1 MAKPKAKYVILLN
14 LVFLSLLTFS
24 QEMCKHKE
32 NDWQLGPMRPK
43 ARGLV
48 QHGGPPGW
56 LWEIDPAGVT
66 LWVMGGMY
74 RLAAYLFRTVPV
86 SLTGAAQLQA
96 DESGA
101 AQLRADGISS

>member
-1 MAKPKAKYVILLN
+1 
-14 LVFLSLLTFS
+14 LV
-24 QEMCKHKE
+24 
-32 NDWQLGPMRPK
+32 PRRPK

-66 LWVMGGMY
+66 LWVMGGTY

-96 DESGA
+96 DVQELPSCELMNQELPSCA
-101 AQLRADGISS
+101 LMEYPANVHNHPSLAM